1 SYIDDI
7 AGEMMDHLDEQVLRE
22 NTVVMFT
29 TDRGA
34 HLGENGF
41 WGKIATMKQNNY
53 EVSARVPLLINIPGV
68 TAP

>member
-29 TDRGA
+29 TDRGV
-34 HLGENGF
+34 HLGEN
-41 WGKIATMKQNNY
+41 ATIKQSNY